1 MKVCLYTE
9 NYKQL
14 AKSGLGRAIRH
25 QMKALSLNG
34 IEYTTDLS
42 DDYDVLHINTYNIR
56 SFLMA
61 HLKAKEAAIVYHA
74 HSTEEDFRDSFK
86 FSNQIAPAFK
96 WWLKQCYNLGD
107 VILTPTNYSKQL
119 LEDYGLNPPIYV
131 VSNGIDLSSFKME
144 NLDKAS
150 FYATYQLNPNQ
161 PVIMGVGLYIK
172 RKGILDFVELAKRL
186 PHLQFIWFGYTDS
199 FLITNDVSEALK
211 TKIPNLQFP
220 GYVDPLKLKE
230 AYQNAD
236 LFLFPS
242 YEETEGIVLLE
253 SFAMKLPVLIRDIPI
268 YEEFTD
274 HQVLHK
280 ATNLEE
286 FEQRIHEILNSNIET
301 MVNQAYEIVK
311 KKDLILIGQQL
322 IEVYQKALHQKSLR
336 E

>member
-9 NYKQL
+9 NYEQL

-42 DDYDVLHINTYNIR
+42 DDYDVLHINTYNIC
-56 SFLMA
+56 SFAMA

-86 FSNQIAPAFK
+86 FSNQIAPVFK

-107 VILTPTNYSKQL
+107 VIITPTSYSKQL
-119 LEDYGLNPPIYV
+119 LEEYGLNPPIFV
-131 VSNGIDLSSFKME
+131 VSNGIDLSSFKIE
-144 NLDKAS
+144 RQDQTS
-150 FYATYQLNPNQ
+150 FYKDYHLNPNQ

-186 PHLQFIWFGYTDS
+186 PHIQFIWFGYTDPL
-199 FLITNDVSEALK
+199 LITNDVTQAIK
-211 TKIPNLQFP
+211 TKIPNLKFP
-220 GYVDPLKLKE
+220 GYVESTKLKE
-230 AYQNAD
+230 AYQMAD

-268 YEEFTD
+268 YEEFVD
-274 HQVLHK
+274 RQVLHK
-280 ATNLEE
+280 ATTIEE
-286 FEQRIHEILNSNIET
+286 FEQRIHEILNSNVKP

-311 KKDLILIGQQL
+311 TKDLHLIGQQL
-322 IEVYQKALHQKSLR
+322 IEVYQQALHQKSLR